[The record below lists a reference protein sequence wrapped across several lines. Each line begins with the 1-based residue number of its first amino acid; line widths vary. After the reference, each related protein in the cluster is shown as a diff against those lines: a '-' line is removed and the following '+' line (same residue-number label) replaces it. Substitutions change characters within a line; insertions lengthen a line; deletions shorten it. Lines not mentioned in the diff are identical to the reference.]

1 MRTWRIDIPPC
12 PDDVTEVTVHLG
24 GAKTRRFVRQS
35 PYDGGSPH
43 LWDEVSGGFGS
54 LRCSWFDLLSLGE
67 VREVER
73 RG

>member
-24 GAKTRRFVRQS
+24 GAKTRRFLRQS
-35 PYDGGSPH
+35 PLDGGNDR
-43 LWDEVSGGFGS
+43 LWDEAPGGFGS
-54 LRCSWFDLLSLGE
+54 LRLSWLDLLWLGE
-67 VREVER
+67 VREVKR